1 MSVNTPLNYDAK
13 VSNVTYITKY
23 LVTYFSKVNFRGI
36 KMIDLKEFR
45 KANNLKQEDVANY
58 LSTSRVFISQ
68 VEGGKSKL
76 PSEQLCKLLSNPY
89 GWDTTMLEQSP
100 TINTRVSGNGS
111 ANVQVGSNNKL
122 VQDSSDLKVQI
133 AVLEKE
139 NELLREQRELLL
151 EQNDFLKT
159 LLNK

>member
-1 MSVNTPLNYDAK
+1 MTGFEK
-13 VSNVTYITKY
+13 FIKSNNVLKKDIAKY
-23 LVTYFSKVNFRGI
+23 LGISNAFVTQLCDGSRSIPNDKVA
-36 KMIDLKEFR
+36 L
-45 KANNLKQEDVANY
+45 LKQ
-58 LSTSRVFISQ
+58 
-68 VEGGKSKL
+68 
-76 PSEQLCKLLSNPY
+76 NPY

>member
-1 MSVNTPLNYDAK
+1 MTDVEK
-13 VSNVTYITKY
+13 FIKSNIVLKKDIAKY
-23 LVTYFSKVNFRGI
+23 LGISNAFVTQLCDGRRSIPNDKVA
-36 KMIDLKEFR
+36 L
-45 KANNLKQEDVANY
+45 LKQ
-58 LSTSRVFISQ
+58 
-68 VEGGKSKL
+68 
-76 PSEQLCKLLSNPY
+76 NPY

-122 VQDSSDLKVQI
+122 VQGSSDLKVQI

-151 EQNDFLKT
+151 EQNNFLKT

>member
-1 MSVNTPLNYDAK
+1 
-13 VSNVTYITKY
+13 
-23 LVTYFSKVNFRGI
+23 
-36 KMIDLKEFR
+36 MIDLKSFR
-45 KANNLKQEDVANY
+45 KINNLTQGELGEYIGMKK
-58 LSTSRVFISQ
+58 SFISKI
-68 VEGGKSKL
+68 ENGKEKLPESKL
-76 PSEQLCKLLSNPY
+76 QKLLTNTM

-122 VQDSSDLKVQI
+122 AQDSSDLKVQI

>member
-1 MSVNTPLNYDAK
+1 
-13 VSNVTYITKY
+13 
-23 LVTYFSKVNFRGI
+23 
-36 KMIDLKEFR
+36 MIDLKSFR
-45 KANNLKQEDVANY
+45 KINNLTQGELGEYIGMKK
-58 LSTSRVFISQ
+58 SFISKI
-68 VEGGKSKL
+68 ENGKEKLPESKL
-76 PSEQLCKLLSNPY
+76 QKLLTNTM

-100 TINTRVSGNGS
+100 TISTRVSGNGS

-122 VQDSSDLKVQI
+122 VQNSSDLKVQI

>member
-1 MSVNTPLNYDAK
+1 MTDFEK
-13 VSNVTYITKY
+13 FIKSNNVLKKDIAKY
-23 LVTYFSKVNFRGI
+23 LGISNAFVTQLCDGRRSIPNDKVA
-36 KMIDLKEFR
+36 L
-45 KANNLKQEDVANY
+45 LKQ
-58 LSTSRVFISQ
+58 
-68 VEGGKSKL
+68 
-76 PSEQLCKLLSNPY
+76 NPY

-100 TINTRVSGNGS
+100 AINTRVSGNGS

>member
-1 MSVNTPLNYDAK
+1 
-13 VSNVTYITKY
+13 
-23 LVTYFSKVNFRGI
+23 
-36 KMIDLKEFR
+36 MIDLKSFR
-45 KANNLKQEDVANY
+45 KINNLTQGELGEYIGMKKSFVSKIEN
-58 LSTSRVFISQ
+58 
-68 VEGGKSKL
+68 GKEKLPESKL
-76 PSEQLCKLLSNPY
+76 QKLLTNTM

>member
-1 MSVNTPLNYDAK
+1 MTSFEK
-13 VSNVTYITKY
+13 FIKSNNVLKKDIAKY
-23 LVTYFSKVNFRGI
+23 LGISNAFVTQLCDGSRSIPNDKVA
-36 KMIDLKEFR
+36 L
-45 KANNLKQEDVANY
+45 LKQ
-58 LSTSRVFISQ
+58 
-68 VEGGKSKL
+68 
-76 PSEQLCKLLSNPY
+76 NPY

-151 EQNDFLKT
+151 EQNDFLKSM
-159 LLNK
+159 LQK

>member
-1 MSVNTPLNYDAK
+1 MTSFEK
-13 VSNVTYITKY
+13 FIKSNNVLKKDIAKY
-23 LVTYFSKVNFRGI
+23 LGISNAFVTQLCDGSRSIPNDKVA
-36 KMIDLKEFR
+36 L
-45 KANNLKQEDVANY
+45 LKQ
-58 LSTSRVFISQ
+58 
-68 VEGGKSKL
+68 
-76 PSEQLCKLLSNPY
+76 NPY

>member
-1 MSVNTPLNYDAK
+1 
-13 VSNVTYITKY
+13 
-23 LVTYFSKVNFRGI
+23 
-36 KMIDLKEFR
+36 MIDLKSFR
-45 KANNLKQEDVANY
+45 KINNLTQGELGEYIGMKK
-58 LSTSRVFISQ
+58 SFISKI
-68 VEGGKSKL
+68 ENGKEKL
-76 PSEQLCKLLSNPY
+76 PEGKLQKLLANTM